1 MMLKVRSS
9 AANASGDQAV
19 EIVSTGSG
27 LCGGSLWVTGLAL
40 MAVGEHID
48 GIGFRFEAVQGDIS

>member
-19 EIVSTGSG
+19 EIVSTGSA
-27 LCGGSLWVTGLAL
+27 LRLGSLLMTGLAL
-40 MAVGEHID
+40 MADGEHID
-48 GIGFRFEAVQGDIS
+48 RIGFRFEAVQGDIF